1 MSDGKLPIEFCAVQN
16 VQITEDDQT
25 FEIKL
30 VDVRKK
36 HANNNQPIN
45 H

>member
-1 MSDGKLPIEFCAVQN
+1 MSDDKLPIEFCAVQN
-16 VQITEDDQT
+16 VQITEDGQT